1 MVGELLFF
9 DQVEEYRGMG
19 EQGEGTPRKTAGHS
33 GNAGGGGAG
42 TGEDEGGRGRMREDG
57 RG

>member
-1 MVGELLFF
+1 MREEEGGLERTGER
-9 DQVEEYRGMG
+9 V
-19 EQGEGTPRKTAGHS
+19 EGTPRKTAGHS

-42 TGEDEGGRGRMREDG
+42 TGEDGRGWGRTGEDE